1 MPAFQP
7 APCKIL
13 VGPLYHPRVL
23 GDYLQ
28 DPLIYPFFLD
38 CQNWKTR
45 PVAYDMVIALS
56 EFQSERQLPYDYQ
69 NTTVAELLSHFPAQ
83 AQPELLIW
91 WGFYGP
97 IPVDIAESPIPTLLV
112 VSDWHENL
120 TSVLAY
126 AEAFDYVLADQGLVD
141 ILKAKG
147 LDHCAYWPSYA
158 LYPERSF
165 LISPPLERIW
175 DVAYIGSL
183 NLALHP
189 KREGYLKRLLQLS
202 DRYHIRVDTHLYGA
216 EYNQF
221 LNQSRLVFNYS
232 IRGEMNL
239 RAFEA
244 AASGAVVLIEDTNL
258 EVHHYLPTKA
268 GASQACILYNSTNF
282 EQQIIYY
289 LEHEAERQK
298 MAETALQAIQNQ
310 SASHQFE
317 RLLAFLPKVFA
328 TSGGPKTRSF
338 RQKSKLKQAL
348 VRIRHLYHLPLAR
361 APEWAVREASEL
373 YSSGDFQQIPP
384 SESRE
389 FEHLLAA
396 CLTDYEFNPIAKVGY
411 QPPLQAERVF
421 AQLLQ
426 GSDLR
431 PLICF
436 NAAWYCFFR
445 GDLNRALPYSQ
456 NALALFSEPDFD
468 PEPLVVLTDC
478 LLPFGHNYFYLHW
491 QRLVAEICR
500 GQTHAHDLR
509 RLICWML
516 LILQARILSQSP
528 FSAQAES
535 RYQNALALFPEFGTV
550 GFEWARLQA
559 QQGKPLEAIQTYQT
573 YLEQHFL
580 QPQAHLALLELMLE
594 QGQLNAAQD
603 WYQRVE
609 PLLRVIPH
617 FESAPFTRLLRLMDY
632 LAQEAAETI

>member
-56 EFQSERQLPYDYQ
+56 EFQTERQLPYNYQ

-141 ILKAKG
+141 ILNAKG

-189 KREGYLKRLLQLS
+189 KREGYLKRLLQLA

-289 LEHEAERQK
+289 LEHEAERQRI
-298 MAETALQAIQNQ
+298 AETALQAIQNQ

-373 YSSGDFQQIPP
+373 YSSSDFQQSPP

-389 FEHLLAA
+389 FDHLLAA

-421 AQLLQ
+421 AHLLQ
-426 GSDLR
+426 ESDLA

-456 NALALFSEPDFD
+456 KALALFSDLDFD

-500 GQTHAHDLR
+500 GQAHAHDLR

-535 RYQNALALFPEFGTV
+535 CYQNALALFPEFGTV

-559 QQGKPLEAIQTYQT
+559 QQGKPFQAIQTYQT
-573 YLEQHFL
+573 HLERHFL